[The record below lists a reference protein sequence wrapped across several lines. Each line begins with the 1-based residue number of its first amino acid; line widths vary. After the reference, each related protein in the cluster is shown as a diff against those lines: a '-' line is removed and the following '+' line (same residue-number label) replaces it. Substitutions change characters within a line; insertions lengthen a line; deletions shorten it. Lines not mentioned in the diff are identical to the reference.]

1 MLDPIINVLTDST
14 PLFPPLGQI
23 VVVAT
28 LFVLA
33 WVIARMSGRVAL
45 RFLRWHDGRHT
56 TGGVE
61 ETGKIANAK
70 RRETLV
76 ALIRAGI
83 AMAAFTTATVL
94 AIGQLTGGIDRLG
107 ALAGVSFA
115 VIVAGF
121 AAQRVLADLI
131 AGLTMFLENWY
142 SVGDPVILQAGLELQ
157 GVVEDMS
164 LRRTRLRALNGE
176 VINVH
181 NAQIQAARV
190 LPRGVKRLS
199 IELFVSDRVE
209 GEELVEE
216 VISLLP
222 DGPTT
227 FVERPRVVAI
237 EELSESLTRISLVA
251 AVAPGREWL
260 AEDFLSDLLKERAPS
275 ELIVHGP
282 VSMAVDERA
291 LRSYARATAGTRW
304 QGRHSGAAT

>member
-1 MLDPIINVLTDST
+1 MLDPIINILNDQT
-14 PLFPPLGQI
+14 PLFPPLGKI
-23 VVVAT
+23 VVIAAV
-28 LFVLA
+28 FVLA
-33 WVIARMSGRVAL
+33 WLVARASGRIAR
-45 RFLRWHDGRHT
+45 RFLGWHDRRHRA
-56 TGGVE
+56 VE

-107 ALAGVSFA
+107 AIAGVSFA

-131 AGLTMFLENWY
+131 AGLTMFLESWY

-176 VINVH
+176 IINVH

-190 LPRGVKRLS
+190 LPRGVKNLA
-199 IELFVSDRVE
+199 IELFVSDRAD
-209 GEELVEE
+209 GEELVEG
-216 VISLLP
+216 VMQLLP

-227 FVERPRVVAI
+227 FLERPRVATV
-237 EELSESLTRISLVA
+237 EELSESLTRISIVA

-260 AEDFLSDLLKERAPS
+260 AEGFLADLLKERAADG
-275 ELIVHGP
+275 LIVHGP
-282 VSMAVDERA
+282 VTLAVDERA
-291 LRSYARATAGTRW
+291 ARSYARATSGTRW
-304 QGRHSGAAT
+304 QSRKTEIAA